1 MALPP
6 QFAGSDQSWLGHTLS
21 TAYEDYRGYI
31 EHPYV
36 PNYLAPNRRLQEGG
50 IWPTYQPITWDQ
62 LWWIAH
68 GCLMFTAWGI
78 VLPIGVQGQFEDDG
92 DVVEGSEAGAPK
104 EPMLK
109 KKAIWATGGAI
120 VLTLIAHFAVVPWLA
135 GQ

>member
-1 MALPP
+1 MDPVGFVVVL
-6 QFAGSDQSWLGHTLS
+6 
-21 TAYEDYRGYI
+21 I
-31 EHPYV
+31 
-36 PNYLAPNRRLQEGG
+36 
-50 IWPTYQPITWDQ
+50 ITW
-62 LWWIAH
+62 WVS
-68 GCLMFTAWGI
+68 FFI

-135 GQ
+135 AQ